1 MSLITR
7 MKMMYNKYI
16 KLTNSAA
23 NLPQSIIPFK
33 LMQAIKTGNICSSL
47 KMSLP
52 VQNFLIIFKSNSE
65 DDSAQNQTFS
75 YAKNI

>member
-16 KLTNSAA
+16 KLTKSAA
-23 NLPQSIIPFK
+23 NLPQSIPFK
-33 LMQAIKTGNICSSL
+33 LMQAIKTGNIRSSL

>member
-16 KLTNSAA
+16 KLTKSAA
-23 NLPQSIIPFK
+23 NLPQSIPFK